1 LQDTKL
7 FSKFE
12 TTGDLPKDRTID
24 FQCVGWVGSFS
35 SLRSLELFDLPG
47 IQIRDGSF
55 LNQFKELGVR
65 AKVS

>member
-1 LQDTKL
+1 
-7 FSKFE
+7 
-12 TTGDLPKDRTID
+12 
-24 FQCVGWVGSFS
+24 
-35 SLRSLELFDLPG
+35 LELFDLPG